1 MRCAFILK
9 AWPMHMVPPKLGFGT
24 PMRPRRSEV
33 ECGTVLTSSSSS
45 WFRVLLTFRSFPFA
59 NFNDLQCVFQQFCI
73 FRLGKK
79 VEPFMCWD
87 SERSSCM
94 RCWPKDFVG
103 LLHHDMT
110 LLQLDQF
117 ESGITAIWEAKSSRT
132 AQE

>member
-1 MRCAFILK
+1 
-9 AWPMHMVPPKLGFGT
+9 MHMVPPKLGFGN

-33 ECGTVLTSSSSS
+33 ECGAVLTSSASSR
-45 WFRVLLTFRSFPFA
+45 FRVLPTFRSFPFA

-79 VEPFMCWD
+79 VSGTELMSFKKCWD

-103 LLHHDMT
+103 LLHHVA
-110 LLQLDQF
+110 
-117 ESGITAIWEAKSSRT
+117 S
-132 AQE
+132 